1 MKTIEDIN
9 KIRAKKR
16 VELDLRK
23 NTKADTREKH
33 ILVCQG
39 TGCTSSK
46 SPQILE
52 NFKKIIEEKGIE
64 NVRVIKTGCFGLCAK
79 GPIVIIRPDDT
90 FYAQVTPEDCEEIIQ
105 SHIIEGKVV
114 DRLLCKDID
123 GTKVTRLDDLNFY
136 KKQKR
141 IALKNCGVINPEDID
156 EYIAFDGYRALG
168 RVLFEMDSD
177 EVIETIEKSGLR
189 GRGGAGFPTG
199 KKWRAARDAKG
210 DTKYVVCNA
219 DEGDPGAFM
228 DRSILEGD
236 PHSVLEAMEIAGY
249 AIGAEKGYIYVRA
262 EYPIAVH
269 RLQIAIDQ
277 ARKYGI
283 LGKNI
288 FGTNFNFDIEIR
300 LGAGAFVCGEETAL
314 LESIEGRRGQP
325 RVKPPYPAQS
335 GLWGCPTLI
344 NNVETYANIAQ
355 IILKGADWYSSIGT
369 ATSKGTKV
377 FALGGNVNNVGL
389 VEVPMGTT
397 LREIAFDIGGGIPN
411 GREFKAAQTGGPSG
425 GCIPKEH
432 LDTPID
438 YESLKE
444 IGSMMGSGGLIVM
457 DDTKCMVC
465 LAKFYLQFTVSESC
479 GKCTPCRIG
488 TKRMLEILEKL
499 CSGEGDEYDIY
510 KLEKLAAN
518 IKKASICGLGQSA
531 PNPVISTMKYFR
543 EEFRQHAIEKECKA
557 MECKALSRIEIDEEK
572 CKACGL
578 CQRNC
583 PVNAIEGEGREKRH
597 INQDKCIKC
606 TTCIRSCPF
615 HAIG

>member
-1 MKTIEDIN
+1 MKTIEELN
-9 KIRAKKR
+9 KIRAEKR
-16 VELDLRK
+16 IELDLRK
-23 NTKADTREKH
+23 NTNADTREKH
-33 ILVCQG
+33 ILVCNG

-46 SPQILE
+46 SPEILE
-52 NFKKIIEEKGIE
+52 NFKRIIEEKGIQ

-79 GPIVIIRPDDT
+79 GPIVIIRPEDT
-90 FYAQVTPEDCEEIIQ
+90 FYAMVKPEDCEEIIQ
-105 SHIIEGKVV
+105 SHIVEGKVV
-114 DRLLCKDID
+114 ERLLCKDID
-123 GTKVTRLDDLNFY
+123 GKKVNRLDDLTFY

-156 EYIAFDGYRALG
+156 EYIAFDGYRALA
-168 RVLFEMDSD
+168 RVLVEMSPD
-177 EVIETIEKSGLR
+177 EVIDIIDKSGLR

-199 KKWRAARDAKG
+199 EKWKSTREAKG
-210 DTKYVVCNA
+210 DKKFVVCNA

-236 PHSVLEAMEIAGY
+236 PHAVLEAMEIAGY
-249 AIGAEKGYIYVRA
+249 SIGAEKGYIYVRA
-262 EYPIAVH
+262 EYPIAVN
-269 RLQIAIDQ
+269 RLQIAINQ
-277 ARKYGI
+277 AREYGI
-283 LGKNI
+283 LGENI
-288 FGTNFNFDIEIR
+288 FGTGFNFDIEIR

-314 LESIEGRRGQP
+314 LESIEGKRGQP

-355 IILKGADWYSSIGT
+355 IILKGPEWYSSIGT
-369 ATSKGTKV
+369 ENSKGTKV

-397 LREIAFDIGGGIPN
+397 LREIVYDIGGGIPN

-438 YESLKE
+438 YESLKA

-499 CSGEGDEYDIY
+499 CSGEGTEYDIY
-510 KLEKLAAN
+510 RLEKLAVN
-518 IKKASICGLGQSA
+518 IQKSSICGLGQSA
-531 PNPVISTMKYFR
+531 PNPVISTLKYFR

-578 CQRNC
+578 CQKNC